1 MLNSNKKIYTLGEE
15 ISNSITH
22 GIGSLL
28 SIAALVLMVIV
39 AASHKNA
46 IGVVTSAIFGS
57 SLIILYTMST
67 LYHAISNEK
76 ATKIFKIFDHVS
88 IYWLIAGTY
97 TPFTLVALRSINPAK
112 AWTVFGIV
120 WAIAIIGTITYAIFK
135 NKFKILN
142 IVSYVIMGWVVIIA
156 LPEIIEFFKINN
168 AMPGLYLLA
177 FGGIAYTLGIIF
189 YVLQKKFKYSH
200 SIWHLFVL
208 LGSILQ
214 FFFLFWSSFRAV
226 FKGNFYSECRFRS
239 INA

>member
-76 ATKIFKIFDHVS
+76 AKKIFKIFDHVS

-120 WAIAIIGTITYAIFK
+120 WTIAIIGTITYAIFK

-214 FFFLFWSSFRAV
+214 FFSVILYV
-226 FKGNFYSECRFRS
+226 
-239 INA
+239 I